1 MTINA
6 AAIAD
11 AWNAPIHDA
20 LGNPLSADEHAY
32 KTGRS
37 YALEIQLKTSSQPK
51 HMVIDAPR
59 RIDAFIQ
66 MAVQAEDEGWDHL
79 ISRVE
84 IEERKFG

>member
-6 AAIAD
+6 TAIAE
-11 AWNAPIHDA
+11 AWNAPIPDV
-20 LGNPLSADEHAY
+20 LGSPLSDAESAY

-37 YALEIQLKTSSQPK
+37 YALVIQLKTSSQK